1 MLLVCSSQRKANC
14 SWLLVAQA
22 VNPLHCPQVPR
33 PLDAVLTPDC
43 CGGQTPAPGSSSSTL
58 RTPSSTGAGGGGGG
72 SGAPAGRSG
81 WGYPEV
87 LSVVLRVR
95 CAGELLAGCW
105 ARLNAATRGL
115 AALELRG
122 GRAAGLAGRGARGG
136 RRAQGGGGGGE
147 GPVVH
152 PLWQQRL
159 KLARQWLQVGGR
171 AGGDGL
177 GHGRIGTVQ
186 AVGGG
191 TRGLQ
196 PSGAQGLGVTGRRGL
211 LRVPCRHRKAPAAR
225 QVC

>member
-1 MLLVCSSQRKANC
+1 MSPRCTPRCTLSS
-14 SWLLVAQA
+14 L
-22 VNPLHCPQVPR
+22 QVPR

-43 CGGQTPAPGSSSSTL
+43 CGGPTSAPGSSSSSTL
-58 RTPSSTGAGGGGGG
+58 RTPSSNGTGGGGGA
-72 SGAPAGRSG
+72 SGAPTGRSG

-122 GRAAGLAGRGARGG
+122 GRAVGLAGRGARGG
-136 RRAQGGGGGGE
+136 RRAQGGGGGGGGE

-171 AGGDGL
+171 AGDGVD
-177 GHGRIGTVQ
+177 HGR
-186 AVGGG
+186 
-191 TRGLQ
+191 
-196 PSGAQGLGVTGRRGL
+196 GVLLLARRAYGW
-211 LRVPCRHRKAPAAR
+211 
-225 QVC
+225 